1 MLDLAPEPFFHFPTA
16 TRRDNKD
23 RIWLTSDLDEI
34 FVLRQS

>member
-23 RIWLTSDLDEI
+23 RIWLTRISTR
-34 FVLRQS
+34 FSC